1 MEEVSKDFAQYFA
14 TFWKPREAEWARH
27 AQSDALLL
35 GMTTNNALEG
45 MHRAYK
51 RKLNAKSTLAS
62 MITKLCTLCDDNVG
76 ESKNAE
82 VIIARSRQPL
92 VGVDHDLWNL
102 LNQFVPKVNKHLV
115 KELMAETDDS
125 HVPSLS
131 GPTCTCPFFH
141 NWNLPCRHL
150 RDIFRDNMRPL
161 EQLADGSMW
170 KIDVR
175 LQSRPSTGAPN
186 MQHPVAFD
194 KLRQMSAPSTSS
206 SSDDTSRTPD
216 EFMRRVSKAFNG
228 MRSYAMSTTG
238 VELGKI
244 EENIVNFI
252 RSQFT
257 TTIAPD
263 DVEGIQKP
271 LKNSLKV
278 SPLKWKHLVAH
289 SYNIYFYRSEI
300 F

>member
-1 MEEVSKDFAQYFA
+1 MEEVSKDFAQYFN
-14 TFWKPREAEWARH
+14 TYWRPREAEWARH
-27 AQSDALLL
+27 AQLDALLL

-51 RKLNAKSTLAS
+51 RKLNGKSTLAA
-62 MITKLCTLCDDNVG
+62 MITKLSTLCDDKVG
-76 ESKNAE
+76 ETKNAE
-82 VIIARSRQPL
+82 VITARSRQPL
-92 VGVDHDLWNL
+92 VGVDHDLLDL

-115 KELMAETDDS
+115 KELMAATDDS

-150 RDIFRDNMRPL
+150 RDIFRANMRPL
-161 EQLADGSMW
+161 EQLAAGSRW
-170 KIDVR
+170 KIDLR
-175 LQSRPSTGAPN
+175 LQSRPSTSAPN

-206 SSDDTSRTPD
+206 SSDVTSCTPD
-216 EFMRRVSKAFNG
+216 QFMRRVNKTVDG

-244 EENIVNFI
+244 AENIANYI

-257 TTIAPD
+257 TTITPD
-263 DVEGIQKP
+263 EVRDIQKP
-271 LKNSLKV
+271 LKSSLKV
-278 SPLKWKHLVAH
+278 STVK
-289 SYNIYFYRSEI
+289 
-300 F
+300 